1 MQRTSLRAG
10 WEILALLATGDLCKE
25 IAVKL
30 DLTLRTVHT
39 HPQNI
44 YGTLHVR
51 SRTRAVLKYNRAAVY
66 ETDIHLHLRI
76 G

>member
-1 MQRTSLRAG
+1 MQKISLRAG
-10 WEILALLATGDLCKE
+10 WGIFALLATGDLCKG

-30 DLTLRTVHT
+30 DLSLRTVHT
-39 HPQNI
+39 HLQNV